1 MKIHNTE
8 IVKMQKGFTL
18 IELMV
23 VIVIIGILSA
33 LAIPK
38 MFGVSAKAKYAEARG
53 VIANWETLEDPYAQ
67 ETGLGAITSSPIG
80 FQQPGTITTAGT
92 VSNTKWFKYTIGGT
106 TAIPTMTAEVFL
118 DFGDC
123 TAGATGQLISNYAA
137 GTDVSTHIRTH
148 QSHLRGHGTQ
158 LLIPVLTFSRK
169 GFGIARILFCS
180 LNLFVP

>member
-38 MFGVSAKAKYAEARG
+38 MFGVSAKAKYAEAPG
-53 VIANWETLEDPYAQ
+53 VIANWETLESAYAQ
-67 ETGLGAITSSPIG
+67 ETGAGSNTSTAIG
-80 FQQPGTITTAGT
+80 FQQPGTITAAGT
-92 VSNTKWFKYTIGGT
+92 VSNTKWFKYTIGGS
-106 TAIPTMTAEVFL
+106 TAVPTMTAEVFL

-123 TAGATGQLISNYAA
+123 AAGATGQLISTYTAA
-137 GTDVSTHIRTH
+137 TDVSAHTKPTKAACAAM
-148 QSHLRGHGTQ
+148 G
-158 LLIPVLTFSRK
+158 PNF
-169 GFGIARILFCS
+169 
-180 LNLFVP
+180 